1 MILQVFDKI
10 RNYQI
15 TYYYNMLILSQIG
28 HFILYL
34 PYKRSSGMKKNKIYD
49 NRLRSEER
57 FLFCRAKGKG
67 SNCILSNATNLPLL
81 FYLI

>member
-1 MILQVFDKI
+1 MFLQVFAKI

-15 TYYYNMLILSQIG
+15 KYYYNMLILSQICQ
-28 HFILYL
+28 FILHL
-34 PYKRSSGMKKNKIYD
+34 PFKRSSGMKKNKIYD

-57 FLFCRAKGKG
+57 FLICRAKGKG

-81 FYLI
+81 FHLL

>member
-28 HFILYL
+28 QFILHL
-34 PYKRSSGMKKNKIYD
+34 PFKRSSGMKKNKIYD

-81 FYLI
+81 FYFL

>member
-34 PYKRSSGMKKNKIYD
+34 PFKRSSGMKKNKIYD

-57 FLFCRAKGKG
+57 YLIVGQKGKG
-67 SNCILSNATNLPLL
+67 VIAFSRMRQTFPYYFI
-81 FYLI
+81 

>member
-34 PYKRSSGMKKNKIYD
+34 PFKRSSSMTEKIKIYD
-49 NRLRSEER
+49 NKRSEER
-57 FLFCRAKGKG
+57 FIYRALGKG

-81 FYLI
+81 FYLL

>member
-28 HFILYL
+28 NIY
-34 PYKRSSGMKKNKIYD
+34 KKNVADLQKRI
-49 NRLRSEER
+49 N
-57 FLFCRAKGKG
+57 FA
-67 SNCILSNATNLPLL
+67 
-81 FYLI
+81 

>member
-10 RNYQI
+10 INYQI

-28 HFILYL
+28 LFILYL

-57 FLFCRAKGKG
+57 FLNCRAKGKG

-81 FYLI
+81 FYLL

>member
-10 RNYQI
+10 INYQI

-28 HFILYL
+28 LFTLYL

-81 FYLI
+81 FYLS

>member
-15 TYYYNMLILSQIG
+15 TYYYNMLILSMIG

-34 PYKRSSGMKKNKIYD
+34 PFKRSSGMKKN
-49 NRLRSEER
+49 
-57 FLFCRAKGKG
+57 
-67 SNCILSNATNLPLL
+67 
-81 FYLI
+81 

>member
-10 RNYQI
+10 INYQI
-15 TYYYNMLILSQIG
+15 TYYYNMLILPQIG

-57 FLFCRAKGKG
+57 FLNCRAKGKG

-81 FYLI
+81 FYLS